1 MFLFTLKRTLFIARQ
16 VDIQAHSSDQNSW
29 AKIKH
34 LQGLASAVQELRSKL
49 EQQETELQRNRNN
62 DLAATIGLSGAVGV
76 TTTALV
82 IYVFKQYLLKKLEDN
97 KTLAIR
103 KQTSLPVGF
112 YTEG

>member
-16 VDIQAHSSDQNSW
+16 VDIQASSSDPNTW

-49 EQQETELQRNRNN
+49 EQQETQLQRNRNN
-62 DLAATIGLSGAVGV
+62 DLAATIGLSGAVGA
-76 TTTALV
+76 TMTALV
-82 IYVFKQYLLKKLEDN
+82 IYAFKQYLSKKLEDN
-97 KTLAIR
+97 KTLAMR

>member
-1 MFLFTLKRTLFIARQ
+1 M
-16 VDIQAHSSDQNSW
+16 
-29 AKIKH
+29 
-34 LQGLASAVQELRSKL
+34 
-49 EQQETELQRNRNN
+49 
-62 DLAATIGLSGAVGV
+62 AATIGLSGAVGV

>member
-1 MFLFTLKRTLFIARQ
+1 M
-16 VDIQAHSSDQNSW
+16 
-29 AKIKH
+29 
-34 LQGLASAVQELRSKL
+34 
-49 EQQETELQRNRNN
+49 
-62 DLAATIGLSGAVGV
+62 AATIGLSGAVGV

-82 IYVFKQYLLKKLEDN
+82 IYVFKQYLSKKLEDN

>member
-16 VDIQAHSSDQNSW
+16 VDIQASSSDPNTW

-103 KQTSLPVGF
+103 KQGSLPVGF